1 MKVLISQ
8 TAFLNHKIAI
18 ADDTVLR
25 VNCAWVRS
33 QEDLVI
39 MLNKIVSFKVFIDL
53 PTGRTKPPKPVLDLE
68 DIGGI
73 IKDYLNIEYF
83 GLTNVTEVEQIE
95 EVRYFLPDRIKI
107 VPKIE
112 SKLGV
117 ERLHSICEALQDDE
131 HYLMLDK
138 EDLYTDVLANSDV
151 YQGLIEQLYKQA
163 SLELKIVIELQ
174 GVIFA
179 ERKR

>member
-1 MKVLISQ
+1 MNLIFIITYSIWFLLEILINRLLHSKETDKPNVDKGSIYLIWIIIFVSIF
-8 TAFLNHKIAI
+8 TA
-18 ADDTVLR
+18 
-25 VNCAWVRS
+25 
-33 QEDLVI
+33 
-39 MLNKIVSFKVFIDL
+39 VFISNKYYVPL
-53 PTGRTKPPKPVLDLE
+53 L
-68 DIGGI
+68 
-73 IKDYLNIEYF
+73 KDSNIEYF

-179 ERKR
+179 EGRG